1 MSSIVC
7 ALWGLGI
14 CGGLLLLMA
23 LVALVW
29 ARKHLNETDIK
40 SFFEKDK

>member
-1 MSSIVC
+1 MSSIIC

-14 CGGLLLLMA
+14 CGGLLLLMVV
-23 LVALVW
+23 VAIIW
-29 ARKHLNETDIK
+29 AEINLKKNE

>member
-1 MSSIVC
+1 MSDLIC

-14 CGGLLLLMA
+14 CGGLLLVMVI
-23 LVALVW
+23 VAVIW
-29 ARKHLNETDIK
+29 AEINLKKNE

>member
-1 MSSIVC
+1 MKDLIC

-14 CGGLLLLMA
+14 CGGLLLLMVIIA
-23 LVALVW
+23 VVW
-29 ARKHLNETDIK
+29 AEINLKKND